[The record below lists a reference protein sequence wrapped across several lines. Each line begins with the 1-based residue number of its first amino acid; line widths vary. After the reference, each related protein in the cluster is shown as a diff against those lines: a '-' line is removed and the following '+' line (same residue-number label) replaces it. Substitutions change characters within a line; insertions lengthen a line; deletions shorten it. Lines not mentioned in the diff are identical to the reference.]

1 MENRPAT
8 FEKTTVLG
16 LAYIAIIPA
25 LAFLLSLIPLRTNAA
40 VELPFLSD
48 IQAERVLAFAGFP
61 DCSTACPLSL
71 STLQQTYIHYKEHI
85 DKNDLRV
92 VFVNIKLDT
101 PPEITRKYAQ
111 SFHQDFNGYST
122 KPTDSSSLYKTLSL
136 KTFSNTQDNSAHAGL
151 IYLFENVN
159 QQWRMTR
166 VFDNNVDQQQLLS
179 HLLKKYTY
187 KL

>member
-1 MENRPAT
+1 MKNRPSK
-8 FEKTTVLG
+8 FEKTKVLG
-16 LAYIAIIPA
+16 LTYIAIIPA

-40 VELPFLSD
+40 VELPFLSN
-48 IQAERVLAFAGFP
+48 IQAERVLAFGGFP

-85 DKNDLRV
+85 DKDDLRV

-111 SFHQDFNGYST
+111 SFHQEFKGYST
-122 KPTDSSSLYKTLSL
+122 KSTDTSSLYKTLSL
-136 KTFSNTQDNSAHAGL
+136 KTFSHKQDDFSHTGL

-166 VFDNNVDQQQLLS
+166 VFDSNVDQEKLLN
-179 HLLKKYTY
+179 HLVKKHT
-187 KL
+187 